1 MAVNGEIGSWATR
14 QNPDTRSRC
23 HPPLPPP
30 LPQQPFIRFLWW
42 FAVNH
47 LFIVIHL
54 RCSVDISLPKADSQF
69 QTAACKQ
76 VYLQKETILTS
87 CSIAFTLY
95 TLFHTTN
102 WSCVLSHRF
111 LYDTGL
117 TDKFNP
123 FEITNHVVAIVGYG
137 ADKETGE
144 KFWIVKNSWGES
156 WGESGFFRIRRGTD
170 ECSIESIAVSAQPI
184 LEWGALLKG
193 TQGQTRL
200 MIASCYK

>member
-1 MAVNGEIGSWATR
+1 MVELSCWCQPSFSSSSKASLLSLSI
-14 QNPDTRSRC
+14 
-23 HPPLPPP
+23 PLSSLI
-30 LPQQPFIRFLWW
+30 LP
-42 FAVNH
+42 

-76 VYLQKETILTS
+76 VYLQKESILTS

-102 WSCVLSHRF
+102 WSCVLSHCF

-144 KFWIVKNSWGES
+144 KFWIVKNSWGRAGARVAS
-156 WGESGFFRIRRGTD
+156 SVSD
-170 ECSIESIAVSAQPI
+170 EEPTNVR
-184 LEWGALLKG
+184 LRALLS
-193 TQGQTRL
+193 QLSQYWNE
-200 MIASCYK
+200 AHF

>member
-1 MAVNGEIGSWATR
+1 MWTYLYPRRIVS
-14 QNPDTRSRC
+14 SRLQ
-23 HPPLPPP
+23 HANK
-30 LPQQPFIRFLWW
+30 FIFKK
-42 FAVNH
+42 N
-47 LFIVIHL
+47 
-54 RCSVDISLPKADSQF
+54 Q
-69 QTAACKQ
+69 
-76 VYLQKETILTS
+76 YLQV
-87 CSIAFTLY
+87 AFTLY

-102 WSCVLSHRF
+102 WSCVLSHCF

-200 MIASCYK
+200 MIASCYKEIDEFPLLRDRSVLIPTGNVKKCIGVMQTAVLDWGRISNMEPARGV